1 MNIISLYISNG
12 HNYVGHHG
20 RDAGTNQIQEVQRA
34 RCVAGRGIVG
44 DRYFNRESDLAFMI
58 LFTVEIAIAHYPPTR
73 YASCPLYLLNLIS
86 ACIPPVMP
94 HVVVTIRYI

>member
-44 DRYFNRESDLAFMI
+44 DRYFNREKDHGVTPFFVPTVMRDLVRGFH
-58 LFTVEIAIAHYPPTR
+58 FHCSV
-73 YASCPLYLLNLIS
+73 
-86 ACIPPVMP
+86 
-94 HVVVTIRYI
+94 